1 MKFFHLSDLHI
12 GKTLHHYNLRE
23 DQENILN
30 QVIQKA
36 EELNPDAILIAG
48 DVYDK
53 SMPSAEA
60 VNIFD
65 DFLTRLTLIRPAI
78 PIIIIS
84 GNHDS
89 GERLDFA
96 SGILKHHQVYLSG
109 KVPESSEESL
119 RKVTLEDE
127 HGKVH
132 FWLLPFVKPAY
143 VKHLWEEGES
153 KSYHDTVQ
161 ELINREHIDFAN
173 ERNVLLSHQFY
184 INGKESPLTSDSET
198 ISVGGIDQVDVRA
211 VKDFDYVALGHL
223 HRPQKV
229 GEEKIRYCGTLLKY
243 SVSEADHKKS
253 LTVVELP
260 EKDAAPI
267 ITAVPLK
274 PLRDVRRKSGTL
286 EEVLANAVT
295 EDLEDYVGITLTD
308 ERELFMPKEQL
319 QGKYGRILEVRL
331 ENRKT
336 REGLTDPARE
346 AILLEPFAVFR
357 DFYEKMRGR
366 ELSDQEAALMEEI
379 FDQAKEEQQG

>member
-12 GKTLHHYNLRE
+12 GKSLHNYSLKE
-23 DQENILN
+23 DQDHILD
-30 QVIQKA
+30 QVIEKA
-36 EELNPDAILIAG
+36 KELSPDAILIAG

-53 SMPSAEA
+53 SMPSGEA

-65 DFLTRLTLIRPAI
+65 DFLTRLTLIKPAI

-89 GERLDFA
+89 GERLNFA

-109 KVPESSEESL
+109 KLPENSEETL
-119 RKVTLEDE
+119 RKVTLNDQ
-127 HGKVH
+127 HGEVH

-143 VKHLWEEGES
+143 VRHLWDDGES
-153 KSYHDTVQ
+153 KTYHDTVQ
-161 ELINREHIDFAN
+161 ALLDREQIDFES

-184 INGKESPLTSDSET
+184 MNGQEDPLTSDSET
-198 ISVGGIDQVDVRA
+198 ISVGGIDHVDVRA

-229 GEEKIRYCGTLLKY
+229 GEEKIRYCGTLLQY
-243 SVSEADHKKS
+243 SVSEAAHRKS
-253 LTVVELP
+253 LTVVELSAKGVVP
-260 EKDAAPI
+260 V
-267 ITAVPLK
+267 ITTVPLR

-286 EEVLANAVT
+286 EEVLANAT
-295 EDLEDYVGITLTD
+295 AADLEDYVGITLTD
-308 ERELFMPKEQL
+308 ERELFMPREQL
-319 QGKYGRILEVRL
+319 QVKYGRILEVRL

-336 REGLTDPARE
+336 REGFKDSERDT
-346 AILLEPFAVFR
+346 ILLEPFAVYR

-366 ELSDQEAALMEEI
+366 ALSEREAALMEEI